1 MQYNTIQYNAAPD
14 CPVRG
19 AVEDQRGCGDVGVG
33 RGHAVQFAPSMYYLP
48 LRRAE
53 IQSKY
58 HFASPDAAALPGGV
72 LGQAGLVVDPLPR
85 LEPAQQQVLG
95 GALSTA

>member
-19 AVEDQRGCGDVGVG
+19 AVEDQGGGGDIGVG

-48 LRRAE
+48 LRRY
-53 IQSKY
+53 K
-58 HFASPDAAALPGGV
+58 V
-72 LGQAGLVVDPLPR
+72 
-85 LEPAQQQVLG
+85 
-95 GALSTA
+95 ST

>member
-19 AVEDQRGCGDVGVG
+19 AVEDQGRGGDIWVG
-33 RGHAVQFAPSMYYLP
+33 RGHAAHFVPSMYYLP
-48 LRRAE
+48 LR
-53 IQSKY
+53 IYNVSKHY
-58 HFASPDAAALPGGV
+58 LASPDAAALPGWV
-72 LGQAGLVVDPLPR
+72 LGQAGLVIDPLPR